1 MLIPVPLE
9 TGVTV
14 KAMNFR
20 GVGVPV
26 APGSDR
32 NSGLENL
39 LEQAGW
45 SRTQLANAVNRTA
58 AEAGMTLKY
67 DQSAV
72 SHWLSGTQ
80 PRAQVR
86 PVIVEVLERKL
97 GRPVT
102 YAEAGLRSPKPGP
115 AADSTDTADSLL
127 DLGRADMDPSRRGVL
142 AAGLYSAALTV
153 PLFAGEAYAEERER
167 SVRPTGRIGAAE
179 VETVRTM
186 TDRIADILDE
196 LGAGHARPMA
206 AAFLVNT
213 VAPYLRASATGP
225 VRRDMLSAASDLTY
239 LTGWMAM
246 YERAHGLGQQYYVKA
261 LRLAQEASDHV
272 TYCRTLRGMSLQASN
287 LRYGHKALELA
298 DSAAEAAPDAGP
310 RLVAF
315 LRGQQAHASAM
326 VGDRRRAF
334 ERLREAEVSLSQADS
349 RRESIGGYDQ
359 AAYQFH
365 VAHVLYETR
374 DLPGSIAALK
384 TSLRV
389 QPKQE
394 RQGRLHANA
403 VMAQRQFEF
412 GHIEEACTTWGTFLD
427 DYVGLSSAR
436 GDEHFATM
444 RKRIAPYGKLRAARE
459 LQERSR
465 QVAGMKG

>member
-1 MLIPVPLE
+1 MPP
-9 TGVTV
+9 
-14 KAMNFR
+14 R
-20 GVGVPV
+20 
-26 APGSDR
+26 SDR

-58 AEAGMTLKY
+58 GEAGLALQY

-80 PRAQVR
+80 PRARVR

-102 YAEAGLRSPKPGP
+102 YIEAGLRSPEGQP
-115 AADSTDTADSLL
+115 ADSDSDGTADSLL

-142 AAGLYSAALTV
+142 AASLYSAALAV
-153 PLFAGEAYAEERER
+153 PLFAGEAYAEARER
-167 SVRPTGRIGAAE
+167 TVRPTGCIGAAE
-179 VETVRTM
+179 VATVRTM

-261 LRLAQEASDHV
+261 LRLAQEASDHM

-287 LRYGHKALELA
+287 LRYGRRALELA

-315 LRGQQAHASAM
+315 LRGQQAHASSM
-326 VGDRRRAF
+326 VGDRRAAF
-334 ERLREAEVSLSQADS
+334 TRLREAESALSQADS
-349 RRESIGGYDQ
+349 RRQAIGGYDQ
-359 AAYQFH
+359 SAYQFH

-374 DLPGSIAALK
+374 DLPGSIAALR
-384 TSLRV
+384 TSLRA

-412 GHIEEACTTWGTFLD
+412 GHIEEACTTWGAFLD

-436 GDEHFATM
+436 GDEHFTTM
-444 RKRIAPYGKLRAARE
+444 RKRIAPYGKIRAARE

-465 QVAGMKG
+465 QVAGMKGQGGGGDRAA

>member
-1 MLIPVPLE
+1 MSDLQE
-9 TGVTV
+9 E
-14 KAMNFR
+14 AA
-20 GVGVPV
+20 VGP
-26 APGSDR
+26 AHP
-32 NSGLENL
+32 
-39 LEQAGW
+39 
-45 SRTQLANAVNRTA
+45 
-58 AEAGMTLKY
+58 
-67 DQSAV
+67 
-72 SHWLSGTQ
+72 
-80 PRAQVR
+80 
-86 PVIVEVLERKL
+86 
-97 GRPVT
+97 
-102 YAEAGLRSPKPGP
+102 LRSGRRM
-115 AADSTDTADSLL
+115 ADEGAHPSAEGDHRAVEFRAR
-127 DLGRADMDPSRRGVL
+127 GRTEPE
-142 AAGLYSAALTV
+142 
-153 PLFAGEAYAEERER
+153 GE
-167 SVRPTGRIGAAE
+167 
-179 VETVRTM
+179 
-186 TDRIADILDE
+186 
-196 LGAGHARPMA
+196 H
-206 AAFLVNT
+206 
-213 VAPYLRASATGP
+213 APYLLLR
-225 VRRDMLSAASDLTY
+225 VRLSARRCRV
-239 LTGWMAM
+239 
-246 YERAHGLGQQYYVKA
+246 RAACAGGA
-261 LRLAQEASDHV
+261 A
-272 TYCRTLRGMSLQASN
+272 CRTLRGMSLQASN

-315 LRGQQAHASAM
+315 LRGQQAHASSM
-326 VGDRRRAF
+326 VGDRHRAF
-334 ERLREAEVSLSQADS
+334 ERLREAEAALSRADS

-389 QPKQE
+389 QPRQE

>member
-1 MLIPVPLE
+1 
-9 TGVTV
+9 
-14 KAMNFR
+14 
-20 GVGVPV
+20 
-26 APGSDR
+26 
-32 NSGLENL
+32 
-39 LEQAGW
+39 
-45 SRTQLANAVNRTA
+45 
-58 AEAGMTLKY
+58 MTLKY

-115 AADSTDTADSLL
+115 AVDSTDTTDSLL

-179 VETVRTM
+179 VATVRTM

-287 LRYGHKALELA
+287 LRYGHKALSSPTRPLRRLPMPGRAWWPSSAGSRPTPPRWSETA
-298 DSAAEAAPDAGP
+298 TGPSSGCARPKWRSPGPIRGGSRSAATTRPPTSSTWLTCSTRHGTCQVP
-310 RLVAF
+310 
-315 LRGQQAHASAM
+315 
-326 VGDRRRAF
+326 
-334 ERLREAEVSLSQADS
+334 SQ
-349 RRESIGGYDQ
+349 R
-359 AAYQFH
+359 
-365 VAHVLYETR
+365 
-374 DLPGSIAALK
+374 
-384 TSLRV
+384 
-389 QPKQE
+389 
-394 RQGRLHANA
+394 
-403 VMAQRQFEF
+403 
-412 GHIEEACTTWGTFLD
+412 
-427 DYVGLSSAR
+427 
-436 GDEHFATM
+436 
-444 RKRIAPYGKLRAARE
+444 
-459 LQERSR
+459 
-465 QVAGMKG
+465 

>member
-1 MLIPVPLE
+1 
-9 TGVTV
+9 
-14 KAMNFR
+14 
-20 GVGVPV
+20 
-26 APGSDR
+26 
-32 NSGLENL
+32 
-39 LEQAGW
+39 
-45 SRTQLANAVNRTA
+45 
-58 AEAGMTLKY
+58 
-67 DQSAV
+67 
-72 SHWLSGTQ
+72 
-80 PRAQVR
+80 
-86 PVIVEVLERKL
+86 
-97 GRPVT
+97 
-102 YAEAGLRSPKPGP
+102 
-115 AADSTDTADSLL
+115 
-127 DLGRADMDPSRRGVL
+127 
-142 AAGLYSAALTV
+142 
-153 PLFAGEAYAEERER
+153 
-167 SVRPTGRIGAAE
+167 
-179 VETVRTM
+179 M

-261 LRLAQEASDHV
+261 LHLAREASDHV

-287 LRYGHKALELA
+287 LRYGRKALELA

-315 LRGQQAHASAM
+315 LRGQQAHASSM

-334 ERLREAEVSLSQADS
+334 ERLREAESALSRADS

-389 QPKQE
+389 QPEQE

-444 RKRIAPYGKLRAARE
+444 RKRIAPYGRLRAARE
-459 LQERSR
+459 LHERSR